1 MFSNLASLNSLR
13 SVSMSSSKI
22 FFTTIFSPLDGN
34 SAVKTV
40 EKPPRPISSLFLSS
54 LNLKTG
60 IPVKSDEDVLFC
72 IFQYFSSH
80 QTQTFSTKP
89 SYYMFCKQ
97 AVTETIYKQINATTL
112 ADMSATLPKKS
123 SKVYK
128 KVAKSKA
135 CFIRRISVAS
145 NAIQTTDN
153 EVNHLIIHCL
163 NCIRRD

>member
-13 SVSMSSSKI
+13 SVSMSSSKN
-22 FFTTIFSPLDGN
+22 FFTTIFSPLDGS

-80 QTQTFSTKP
+80 QTQIFSTKP
-89 SYYMFCKQ
+89 SYTCFVNKQ
-97 AVTETIYKQINATTL
+97 SQRQLKQINATTL
-112 ADMSATLPKKS
+112 ADMSAALP
-123 SKVYK
+123 
-128 KVAKSKA
+128 
-135 CFIRRISVAS
+135 
-145 NAIQTTDN
+145 
-153 EVNHLIIHCL
+153 
-163 NCIRRD
+163 